1 MIGQP
6 ASLARNAKTEPMK
19 TFLKQCRWGPFLLI
33 EGDYISRY
41 VEKLGHWSAIE
52 VDLFRAL
59 LPHET
64 GVCIEVGANIGMHT
78 VPLAQLCSRGEV
90 ICYEPQRPIYHVMC
104 ANVALNNCLNV
115 CTRRAAVGAGAGR
128 IEIQSSD
135 YETPWNYGSFSI
147 SMGFDQEGTYGGVVT
162 SEMVDLVALD
172 EDPALE
178 HLTALNLLKIDAEG
192 HEVDVIRGAEGLIRR
207 YRPDIFVEPGAPAN
221 TDLLRDILTR
231 HGYVGYLFVGSRYGP
246 DDGFQPEPGS
256 NHYDVNLVFRPREAQ
271 PLNLPLLVSSE
282 DLPKGIPILMSYG

>member
-1 MIGQP
+1 
-6 ASLARNAKTEPMK
+6 MK

-33 EGDYISRY
+33 EGDYISSY
-41 VEKLGHWSAIE
+41 VDRLGHWSAIE
-52 VDLFRAL
+52 VDLYRLL
-59 LPHET
+59 LPPET

-147 SMGFDQEGTYGGVVT
+147 SRGFDEEVTFGGVVT
-162 SEMVDLVALD
+162 SEMVDIVALD
-172 EDPALE
+172 QDPALD
-178 HLTALNLLKIDAEG
+178 HLTALS
-192 HEVDVIRGAEGLIRR
+192 RR
-207 YRPDIFVEPGAPAN
+207 RAQRFPRIACNRN
-221 TDLLRDILTR
+221 T
-231 HGYVGYLFVGSRYGP
+231 P
-246 DDGFQPEPGS
+246 
-256 NHYDVNLVFRPREAQ
+256 
-271 PLNLPLLVSSE
+271 
-282 DLPKGIPILMSYG
+282 

>member
-1 MIGQP
+1 
-6 ASLARNAKTEPMK
+6 MK
-19 TFLKQCRWGPFLLI
+19 TFLKQCRWGQFLLI
-33 EGDYISRY
+33 QGDMISGY
-41 VEKLGHWSAIE
+41 VDKLGHWSAIE
-52 VDLFRAL
+52 VDLFRTL

-115 CTRRAAVGAGAGR
+115 CTRRAAVGARAGR

-147 SMGFDQEGTYGGVVT
+147 SKGFDQEGNYTGQVK
-162 SEMVDLVALD
+162 SEMVDIVSLD

-178 HLTALNLLKIDAEG
+178 HLTRVDLLKIDAEG
-192 HEVDVIRGAEGLIRR
+192 HEVDVIRGAERI
-207 YRPDIFVEPGAPAN
+207 I
-221 TDLLRDILTR
+221 TR
-231 HGYVGYLFVGSRYGP
+231 HRPNCSSSDYLAHF
-246 DDGFQPEPGS
+246 
-256 NHYDVNLVFRPREAQ
+256 AA
-271 PLNLPLLVSSE
+271 
-282 DLPKGIPILMSYG
+282 

>member
-1 MIGQP
+1 
-6 ASLARNAKTEPMK
+6 MK

-33 EGDYISRY
+33 EGDMISGY
-41 VEKLGHWSAIE
+41 VNELGHWSAVE
-52 VDLFRAL
+52 VDLFRTL

-115 CTRRAAVGAGAGR
+115 CTRRAAVGERAGR
-128 IEIQSSD
+128 IEIQTSD

-147 SMGFDQEGTYGGVVT
+147 SQGFDQEGQFSGEVR
-162 SEMVDLVALD
+162 SEMVDIVALD
-172 EDPALE
+172 DDPALD
-178 HLTALNLLKIDAEG
+178 HLTALHLLKIDAEG
-192 HEVDVIRGAEGLIRR
+192 HEVDVVRGAEKLIAR
-207 YRPDIFVEPGAPAN
+207 YRPNIFVEPGSEEN
-221 TDLLRDILTR
+221 TDLLRDILAA
-231 HGYVGYLFVGSRYGP
+231 HGYVGYWFVGRRFGP

-256 NHYDVNLVFRPREAQ
+256 NHYDVNLVFRPGEAP
-271 PLNLPLLVSSE
+271 PLHLPPLVSAA
-282 DLPKGIPILMSYG
+282 DLPKGIPVIVTYGNGKPAPE